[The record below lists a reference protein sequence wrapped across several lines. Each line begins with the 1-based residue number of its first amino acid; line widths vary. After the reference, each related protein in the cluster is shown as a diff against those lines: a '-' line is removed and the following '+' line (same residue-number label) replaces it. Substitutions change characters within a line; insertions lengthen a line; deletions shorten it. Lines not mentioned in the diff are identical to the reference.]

1 MMIEAFQ
8 LTGMLLTL
16 AAALALYR
24 VLKGP
29 TIADRIVA
37 VNVIGTYAL
46 VALVLV
52 AYISSEQLFFID
64 IALTYALLNFM
75 MSIVVARYLG
85 AGRVFG

>member
-1 MMIEAFQ
+1 MMVEAFQ
-8 LTGMLLTL
+8 LTGMLLSL
-16 AAALALYR
+16 AAALSLYR

-46 VALVLV
+46 IALVLV

-75 MSIVVARYLG
+75 ASIIVARYLG
-85 AGRVFG
+85 TGRVFG

>member
-8 LTGMLLTL
+8 LTGLLLSL
-16 AAALALYR
+16 AAALSLYR
-24 VLKGP
+24 VLNGP
-29 TIADRIVA
+29 TLADRIVA

-52 AYISSEQLFFID
+52 AYISNAQLFFID

-75 MSIVVARYLG
+75 LSIVAARYLG
-85 AGRVFG
+85 TGRVFG